1 MFFKRIKKKQPDP
14 LSSSHLISF
23 LRPHSNPAEQF
34 RTIRTNI
41 NFAQFGKKV
50 KSILVSSSVPK
61 EGKTTLS
68 ANLAY
73 VMAQTGKK
81 VLLVDAD
88 LRRPTVHRT
97 FNLNNDQGLATL
109 IAEEETIQ
117 FEEMVQFNQDLNLYF
132 LPSGPPPPNPSELLG
147 SAKMQAIVETFHQH
161 FDFVIYDAP
170 SLGSVTDP
178 QILAAFVDGL
188 VFVVRRGYV
197 SKEKVHAAITSLQN
211 LNTIILGYVLND
223 VPKDSTD
230 SYYYHSET
238 E

>member
-1 MFFKRIKKKQPDP
+1 M
-14 LSSSHLISF
+14 
-23 LRPHSNPAEQF
+23 
-34 RTIRTNI
+34 
-41 NFAQFGKKV
+41 AQFGKKV
-50 KSILVSSSVPK
+50 KSILVSSSIPK

-132 LPSGPPPPNPSELLG
+132 LPSGLPPPNPSELLG

-178 QILAAFVDGL
+178 QILAAFIDGL
-188 VFVVRRGYV
+188 VLVVRRGYV
-197 SKEKVHAAITSLQN
+197 SKAKVHAAITSLQN

-223 VPKDSTD
+223 VPRDSTD

>member
-1 MFFKRIKKKQPDP
+1 M
-14 LSSSHLISF
+14 LLID
-23 LRPHSNPAEQF
+23 
-34 RTIRTNI
+34 
-41 NFAQFGKKV
+41 V
-50 KSILVSSSVPK
+50 
-61 EGKTTLS
+61 
-68 ANLAY
+68 
-73 VMAQTGKK
+73 
-81 VLLVDAD
+81 D
-88 LRRPTVHRT
+88 LRKPTVHHK
-97 FNLNNDQGLATL
+97 FNLNNDLGLTTL
-109 IAEEETIQ
+109 IADEDETIR
-117 FEEMVQFNQDLNLYF
+117 FEEVVQYN
-132 LPSGPPPPNPSELLG
+132 
-147 SAKMQAIVETFHQH
+147 H
-161 FDFVIYDAP
+161 FVIYDAP

>member
-1 MFFKRIKKKQPDP
+1 M
-14 LSSSHLISF
+14 
-23 LRPHSNPAEQF
+23 
-34 RTIRTNI
+34 
-41 NFAQFGKKV
+41 

-73 VMAQTGKK
+73 VMAQTEKK

-88 LRRPTVHRT
+88 LRKPTVHRT
-97 FNLNNDQGLATL
+97 FNLNNDLGLATL
-109 IAEEETIQ
+109 IADEDETIR
-117 FEEMVQFNQDLNLYF
+117 FEEVVQYNHDLNLYF

-147 SAKMQAIVETFHQH
+147 SAKMQAIVKTFEQH

-211 LNTIILGYVLND
+211 LNTIILGYVIND
-223 VPKDSTD
+223 VPKDATD
-230 SYYYHSET
+230 SHYYHSET
-238 E
+238 ES